1 MSPSHSEYGTL
12 LLEITPKV
20 NRVES
25 EDRALRKKPAGMS
38 GDAKSPQG
46 RKMQSTSWIFVCL
59 LVSLQRCKRFVPVK
73 SAAKVRI

>member
-25 EDRALRKKPAGMS
+25 KGRALRKKPAGMN

-46 RKMQSTSWIFVCL
+46 RKMQSTILDICVFASKF
-59 LVSLQRCKRFVPVK
+59 
-73 SAAKVRI
+73 AEM